1 MFRNNFPHFSFWL
14 SHFKFPKQFIQN
26 NSFKTI
32 LGIVCLFTG
41 QKTRGNSLSEHS
53 IQYKNTYVTRLIT
66 ALLMPTKSKSL
77 KFKLMAIGLC
87 PPCKMSMRL
96 IRNGSNGGIDK
107 P

>member
-14 SHFKFPKQFIQN
+14 SHFKFPKQFIQ
-26 NSFKTI
+26 TI

-41 QKTRGNSLSEHS
+41 QKTRGNSLSKHYF
-53 IQYKNTYVTRLIT
+53 QYKNTYLTRLIT

-87 PPCKMSMRL
+87 PPCEMSMRL